1 MDLGLEGKRAIVTGG
16 SRGIGRCC
24 ARALARE
31 GTRVCIAARTQGA
44 LNQVLGEIDEMDG
57 EGFAVAVD
65 LNSQKNCQKVVRE
78 TVETFGGVDIL
89 VNNVGAA
96 KNADILDLSTKQID
110 DALRLKSYSYLRM
123 SQLVIP
129 YMKENQWGR
138 IINIAGGAGTS
149 PSRRNMPTGT
159 ANITILNMTRALS
172 DAVSSDGIL
181 VNTICP
187 GLTNTFRAREQQH
200 ARAIRE
206 NRDVE
211 ELLWDLGREL
221 PAGRMAE
228 PEEIANVAAFLASE
242 TCSYMFGSSIYMDG
256 GARRGTP

>member
-1 MDLGLEGKRAIVTGG
+1 MDFQLQNRVAFVTGG

-24 ARALARE
+24 ARALAQE
-31 GTRVCIAARTQGA
+31 GTRVCIVARTQSE
-44 LNQVLGEIDEMDG
+44 LNQVLEEINEMDG

-65 LNSQKNCQKVVRE
+65 LTSQKSCQQVVCE
-78 TVETFGGVDIL
+78 TVGTFGGVDIL

-96 KNADILDLSTKQID
+96 KNADILELSTKRID

-123 SQLVIP
+123 AQLVIP
-129 YMKENQWGR
+129 YMKESQWGR

-149 PSRRNMPTGT
+149 PSRRNIPTGA
-159 ANITILNMTRALS
+159 ANVTILNMTRALS
-172 DAVSSDGIL
+172 DAVSIDGIL

-187 GLTNTFRAREQQH
+187 GLTNTVRARTQQN
-200 ARAIRE
+200 ARAVFE

-211 ELLWDLGREL
+211 ELLWELEREL

-228 PEEIANVAAFLASE
+228 PEEIANVVAFLASE